1 VEQKP
6 MSEIE
11 RLLKKKYMGVWSRGE
26 EVTAVRRSKFPSKAQ
41 AYNVENRKSRTF
53 SRPSVSG
60 MPSKVNSVTIVLF
73 VMFMDESAPG
83 SLWKEI
89 LGDIYYVCG
98 LEEFKLQG
106 WKKEKDADIYLE
118 MSSQNCLS
126 W

>member
-1 VEQKP
+1 MEQKP

-60 MPSKVNSVTIVLF
+60 MPSKVNSVTIVWF

-89 LGDIYYVCG
+89 LGEIYCVCR
-98 LEEFKLQG
+98 LEFRSQG
-106 WKKEKDADIYLE
+106 WRKKMLICTDSCCKYYCF
-118 MSSQNCLS
+118 S
-126 W
+126 